1 MADQDRAPTL
11 DLMGE
16 PGGFRGS
23 PSEPPPTRPEG
34 EDAPSLSGLNLA
46 EAPYQLDFFDV
57 LRRVECAYP
66 RKARLGKAARPVD
79 EPVRLGQ
86 EPSLGFAPSTLAY
99 YTPPTAG
106 RPARLGVHF
115 MGAFGP
121 NGPLPLHLTEYARDR
136 LRNANDP
143 TFVRFLDVFHHRALS
158 LFYRAWADAQPVVGR
173 DRPGED
179 RFATYVGALL
189 GLGSP
194 ALRDRDGFPDTAKL
208 YFAGRLSAQAR
219 NAEGLEAMLG
229 EYFGLPVRI
238 EEFVGEWLPLP
249 DRDRWRLGRAN
260 RAGALGIG
268 SVLGARAWHRQGK
281 FRVAFGPLTSEQF
294 QSLLPGGA
302 RLPRLVAAVRN
313 YTGDSL
319 DWDVR
324 LTVNERAEEVFRP
337 GLTRLG
343 WTTWLGRCPEG
354 RRRQDVI
361 LNPLHG
367 GAVESPQT
375 GG

>member
-1 MADQDRAPTL
+1 MADQDRAPA
-11 DLMGE
+11 DAVGQ
-16 PGGFRGS
+16 G
-23 PSEPPPTRPEG
+23 
-34 EDAPSLSGLNLA
+34 DAAPSLAGLSLS
-46 EAPYQLDFFDV
+46 EAPHNLDFFDV
-57 LRRVECAYP
+57 LRRFECAYP
-66 RKARLGKAARPVD
+66 QKMRLGRAARPSE

-86 EPSLGFAPSTLAY
+86 EPSLGFAPSSIAY
-99 YTPPTAG
+99 FVPASG
-106 RPARLGVHF
+106 AKPARLGVHF
-115 MGAFGP
+115 LGAFGP

-143 TFVRFLDVFHHRALS
+143 TFARFLDVFHHRVLS
-158 LFYRAWADAQPVVGR
+158 LFYRAWADAQPVVSR
-173 DRPGED
+173 DRPAED

-194 ALRDRDGFPDTAKL
+194 SLRDRDAFPDTAKL

-219 NAEGLEAMLG
+219 NSEGLESMLG
-229 EYFGLPVRI
+229 DYFGLPVRI
-238 EEFVGEWLPLP
+238 EEFVGEWLPLAE
-249 DRDRWRLGRAN
+249 RDRWHLGRAN

-294 QSLLPGGA
+294 QSLLPGGQ
-302 RLPRLVAAVRN
+302 RLPRLVALVRN
-313 YTGDSL
+313 YVGDSL
-319 DWDVR
+319 AWDVR

-337 GLTRLG
+337 GQARLG

-367 GAVESPQT
+367 DGMEPSPP
-375 GG
+375 GGV